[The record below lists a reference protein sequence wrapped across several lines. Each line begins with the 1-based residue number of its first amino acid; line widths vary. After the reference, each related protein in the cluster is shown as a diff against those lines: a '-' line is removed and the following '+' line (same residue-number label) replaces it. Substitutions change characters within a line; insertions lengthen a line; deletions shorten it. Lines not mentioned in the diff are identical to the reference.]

1 MCTAAFRRSTRLS
14 DVGAIDHPHAYFPA
28 ERSRFVYSQSLA
40 MSIFSKL
47 FPGTAKS
54 EAEASLPAT
63 SAGVDGEEGR
73 SVKRSTN
80 DGQGARAPVR
90 EPQGNKAPP
99 SASLP
104 AARVGAST
112 QIGLGPNRPPPVAAG
127 SSGAVARSAAVGATR
142 AAGGPSAAA
151 SAPSGANKAL
161 NAASGS
167 TVVVVSHP
175 EHGKTVAQRT
185 RAAAAA
191 GAAGGT
197 LVASPVA
204 AFGAPGAPGSNLP
217 VAEKASPPPATD
229 SQATRERP
237 SSSARPPAPEM
248 DKPNGGHTSIADTFE
263 RLLSSEV
270 DAGFA
275 SLERAPG
282 APAAPGVAHT
292 DFAEVR
298 ALFAQLAA
306 NYVRP
311 VRDFVIDLRWSDA
324 TADWLPICDPA
335 VRSLLRAAEK
345 LELSELS
352 AALQAFSAALLSAR
366 ASDAGTIAGQMRS
379 TLLERYEELSRLMPQ
394 AFALDLDRT
403 QREAVILQ
411 SLLLQVP
418 DVKKITL
425 DKMYGAGLCTLEAM
439 ALATPADIV
448 ATTGIPE
455 ALAVRIVE
463 RFRIY
468 HEQVRGT
475 VPDTTRARERERI
488 AELTLRL
495 RREHEAYEQASE
507 SWSRDAAEKRKE
519 FRKAREQTLLD
530 IQVELARLGEV
541 DRLGQ
546 LERLPFIGKLAQ
558 LESFLEDA
566 QTKYVAQP

>member
-1 MCTAAFRRSTRLS
+1 M
-14 DVGAIDHPHAYFPA
+14 
-28 ERSRFVYSQSLA
+28 
-40 MSIFSKL
+40 
-47 FPGTAKS
+47 
-54 EAEASLPAT
+54 
-63 SAGVDGEEGR
+63 
-73 SVKRSTN
+73 
-80 DGQGARAPVR
+80 
-90 EPQGNKAPP
+90 
-99 SASLP
+99 
-104 AARVGAST
+104 
-112 QIGLGPNRPPPVAAG
+112 
-127 SSGAVARSAAVGATR
+127 
-142 AAGGPSAAA
+142 A

-161 NAASGS
+161 NTASAS
-167 TVVVVSHP
+167 TVVVASRP
-175 EHGKTVAQRT
+175 EHSKTVAQRT
-185 RAAAAA
+185 RPATAS

-197 LVASPVA
+197 SVASPVA
-204 AFGAPGAPGSNLP
+204 AFGAPGAPGSNVP
-217 VAEKASPPPATD
+217 MVEKVSPPPPTASD
-229 SQATRERP
+229 AQATRERP

-282 APAAPGVAHT
+282 AAAAPGVAHT

-352 AALQAFSAALLSAR
+352 AALQAFSVALLSAR

-394 AFALDLDRT
+394 AFGLDLDRT
-403 QREAVILQ
+403 QREGVILQ

-439 ALATPADIV
+439 ALATAADIV

-455 ALAVRIVE
+455 AVAVRIVE

-495 RREHEAYEQASE
+495 RREHEAFEQASE

>member
-1 MCTAAFRRSTRLS
+1 
-14 DVGAIDHPHAYFPA
+14 V
-28 ERSRFVYSQSLA
+28 
-40 MSIFSKL
+40 
-47 FPGTAKS
+47 
-54 EAEASLPAT
+54 
-63 SAGVDGEEGR
+63 
-73 SVKRSTN
+73 
-80 DGQGARAPVR
+80 
-90 EPQGNKAPP
+90 
-99 SASLP
+99 
-104 AARVGAST
+104 
-112 QIGLGPNRPPPVAAG
+112 
-127 SSGAVARSAAVGATR
+127 
-142 AAGGPSAAA
+142 A
-151 SAPSGANKAL
+151 SAPSGAHKA
-161 NAASGS
+161 APAP
-167 TVVVVSHP
+167 TVGAVSRP
-175 EHGKTVAQRT
+175 EQGTTVAQRA
-185 RAAAAA
+185 RAATPPAAA
-191 GAAGGT
+191 GAAS
-197 LVASPVA
+197 VVSPVG
-204 AFGAPGAPGSNLP
+204 AFGAPGTPGPSVP
-217 VAEKASPPPATD
+217 VVEKGSPPPATASD
-229 SQATRERP
+229 GHTTRERP
-237 SSSARPPAPEM
+237 SSSARPPAPDL
-248 DKPNGGHTSIADTFE
+248 DKPNGGQASIADTFE

-275 SLERAPG
+275 SIEQAPG
-282 APAAPGVAHT
+282 APSAAGVAYT

-306 NYVRP
+306 NHVRP

-324 TADWLPICDPA
+324 TAEWLNICDPA
-335 VRSLLRAAEK
+335 VRSLRRAAEK
-345 LELSELS
+345 LELSDLG
-352 AALQAFSAALLSAR
+352 AALQGFSEALVNAR
-366 ASDAGTIAGQMRS
+366 ASDAGTIAGGTRS

-439 ALATPADIV
+439 ALATAADIV

-455 ALAVRIVE
+455 ALAARIVE
-463 RFRIY
+463 RFRAY

-475 VPDTTRARERERI
+475 VPDTTRTRERERI

-495 RREHEAYEQASE
+495 RREHQAYEEASE

-519 FRKAREQTLLD
+519 LRKAREQTLLD

-546 LERLPFIGKLAQ
+546 LERLPFVGKLAQ